1 MTWKAQVPTYDQL
14 TLPLLQLTA
23 DGKVHTMQD
32 ALRQI
37 AKLIGLT
44 KDQLHEEAING
55 KRSRFEERLA
65 WAKTYLIQAGL
76 LRRVGWG
83 EFQITQSGVN
93 VLSQKPSVINRRY
106 LMQFPSFRQIYQSN
120 SPEVVQSNW
129 ALVDVEPQELMQ
141 LAYTGLQLDLAND
154 LLHVIMSSSPT
165 FFERLV
171 IDLLLAM
178 GYGDSRKNTAKAIG
192 RSGDGGI
199 DGIIHQDR
207 LGLETIYIQ
216 AKRWEKPVGRP
227 EIQAFVG
234 SLIGVGGKKGIFI
247 TTSRF
252 THGAIA
258 YAEGVTET
266 KVILI
271 DGARLTHLMME
282 YEIGV
287 TVERV
292 YTIGAINRDY
302 FDLSE

>member
-14 TLPLLQLTA
+14 TLPLLQLTS
-23 DGKVHTMQD
+23 DGEVHSMQD
-32 ALRQI
+32 ALLKI
-37 AKLIGLT
+37 AGLIGLT
-44 KDQLHEEAING
+44 EEQINEGATSG

-83 EFQITQSGVN
+83 EFQITQSGVR
-93 VLSQKPSVINRRY
+93 VLAEKPSVINRRY
-106 LMQFPSFRQIYQSN
+106 LMQFPSFRNIYQSN
-120 SPEVVQSNW
+120 SPEVVQPNW
-129 ALVDVEPQELMQ
+129 AFFDVEPRELMQ

-154 LLHVIMSSSPT
+154 LLEVIMQSSPT

-178 GYGDSRKNTAKAIG
+178 GYGDSRKSTAKAIG

-199 DGIIHQDR
+199 DGIIQQDR

-216 AKRWEKPVGRP
+216 AKRWEKAVGRP
-227 EIQAFVG
+227 DIQAFVG

-252 THGAIA
+252 THGAID
-258 YAEGVTET
+258 YAEGVTDT

-287 TVERV
+287 TIERV

-302 FDLSE
+302 FDLTE

>member
-23 DGKVHTMQD
+23 DGKVHSMQD
-32 ALRQI
+32 ALRKI
-37 AKLIGLT
+37 ADFIGLT
-44 KDQLHEEAING
+44 EDQITADATSG

-83 EFQITQSGVN
+83 EFQITQSGIN
-93 VLSQKPSVINRRY
+93 VLAENPNVINRRY
-106 LMQFPSFRQIYQSN
+106 LMQFPSFRHIYQTH
-120 SPEVVQSNW
+120 SPDMVQSNW
-129 ALVDVEPQELMQ
+129 ALVDVEPKELMQ

-154 LLHVIMSSSPT
+154 LLEVIMQSSPT

-199 DGIIHQDR
+199 DGVIHQDR

-227 EIQAFVG
+227 DIQAFVG

-252 THGAIA
+252 THGAVG

-287 TVERV
+287 VIERV

-302 FDLSE
+302 FDLTE

>member
-23 DGKVHTMQD
+23 DGKVHMMQD
-32 ALRQI
+32 AIIKI
-37 AKLIGLT
+37 ADSIGLT
-44 KDQLHEEAING
+44 EDQRNEGAISG
-55 KRSRFEERLA
+55 KRSRFEERLS
-65 WAKTYLIQAGL
+65 WAKTYLMQAGL

-83 EFQITQSGVN
+83 EFQITQSGIN
-93 VLSQKPSVINRRY
+93 VLQEKPSVINRRY
-106 LMQFPSFRQIYQSN
+106 LMQFPSFRHIYQAQMPASIET
-120 SPEVVQSNW
+120 SW
-129 ALVDVEPQELMQ
+129 AMEIDPQELMQ
-141 LAYTGLQLDLAND
+141 LAYIGLQVDLAND
-154 LLHVIMSSSPT
+154 LIDIIMQCSPN

-178 GYGDSRKNTAKAIG
+178 GYGDSHKSTAKAIG

-216 AKRWEKPVGRP
+216 AKRWEKSVGRP

-252 THGAIA
+252 THAAIS
-258 YAEGVTET
+258 YAEDVTET
-266 KVILI
+266 KIILI
-271 DGARLTHLMME
+271 DGTQLTHLMME

-287 TVERV
+287 NVERV
-292 YTIGAINRDY
+292 YTIGAVDRDY
-302 FDLSE
+302 FDLTQ